1 MSLFSAVADFLKPT
15 PPLDAK
21 VARALDRVAELVDPM
36 LKHTSGFEKHLA
48 GPVQHALGYCAGLV
62 AHLPGPIDI
71 NRQSVAS
78 DPLVHALFATADD
91 IDQMLGRSQA
101 IRDFLSEPCSWES
114 DHFYAMFA
122 ARRQQKKQLGM
133 EQQGDVIRNDV
144 PQLVLYFSGQTL
156 IEPNCQLENTLHG
169 LRCKALESLLHTFH
183 SHVELLR
190 HERDGLRADA
200 VVERSHLSGLG
211 LRGTTGSPAYA
222 MGTRH
227 LAELSEKLQQNAE
240 ALMPEHL
247 ITALAEYLQ
256 SPEPALHL
264 TPVTITVDRLGIVR
278 DDAKADLSAHTL
290 NFPELTARD
299 RRLHLAMLAR
309 IRRDEAVEAVEMV
322 RDQQH
327 RFMLI

>member
-1 MSLFSAVADFLKPT
+1 MSLFSAVADLLKPT
-15 PPLDAK
+15 PPLDAN

-36 LKHTSGFEKHLA
+36 LKHTAGFEKHLA

-71 NRQSVAS
+71 NRHAFAN
-78 DPLVHALFATADD
+78 DPLIHALFATADD

>member
-1 MSLFSAVADFLKPT
+1 MNLFSAVADFLKPP
-15 PPLDAK
+15 PPLDAN
-21 VARALDRVAELVDPM
+21 VARALDLVAELVDPM
-36 LKHTSGFEKHLA
+36 LKHTSGFERHLA
-48 GPVQHALGYCAGLV
+48 GPVQHALGYCDGLV
-62 AHLPGPIDI
+62 ANLPGPIDI
-71 NRQSVAS
+71 NRQAFAN
-78 DPLVHALFATADD
+78 DPLIHALFATADD

-101 IRDFLSEPCSWES
+101 IRDFLAEPCSWES

-156 IEPNCQLENTLHG
+156 IEPSCQLESTLRG

-183 SHVELLR
+183 AHIEVLR
-190 HERDGLRADA
+190 HERDGLRADSA
-200 VVERSHLSGLG
+200 VERSHLTGLHGTSGG
-211 LRGTTGSPAYA
+211 PAYEV
-222 MGTRH
+222 GTRH
-227 LAELSEKLQQNAE
+227 LADLDSKLRQNAE

-247 ITALAEYLQ
+247 IAALAEYLQ
-256 SPEPALHL
+256 APEPALHL

-278 DDAKADLSAHTL
+278 DDAAADLSAHTL

-309 IRRDEAVEAVEMV
+309 IRRDEALEAVDIV

>member
-1 MSLFSAVADFLKPT
+1 MSLFSAVADFLKPP
-15 PPLDAK
+15 PPLDTN

-36 LKHTSGFEKHLA
+36 LKHASGFEKRLA
-48 GPVQHALGYCAGLV
+48 GPVQYALGYCDGLV

-71 NRQSVAS
+71 NRHAFAN

-156 IEPNCQLENTLHG
+156 IEPNCQLENTLRG

-200 VVERSHLSGLG
+200 VVERTHLSGLG
-211 LRGTTGSPAYA
+211 LRGTTDSPAYA
-222 MGTRH
+222 VGTRH
-227 LAELSEKLQQNAE
+227 LAELSEKLQQHAE

-247 ITALAEYLQ
+247 IAALAEYLQ
-256 SPEPALHL
+256 APEPALHL

-278 DDAKADLSAHTL
+278 DDAAGDLSAHTL

-309 IRRDEAVEAVEMV
+309 IRRDEALEAVEMV

>member
-1 MSLFSAVADFLKPT
+1 MSLLSAIADFLKPA
-15 PPLDAK
+15 PPLDKSVEQAL
-21 VARALDRVAELVDPM
+21 ARITDIVDP
-36 LKHTSGFEKHLA
+36 LLCHAPGFERRLS
-48 GPVQHALGYCAGLV
+48 GPVGHALGYCDGLV
-62 AHLPGPIDI
+62 AALPGPLDI
-71 NRQSVAS
+71 NRHAFAN
-78 DPLVHALFATADD
+78 DPLVHSLFATADD

-156 IEPNCQLENTLHG
+156 IEPSCQLENTLHG

-200 VVERSHLSGLG
+200 VVERTHLSGLG
-211 LRGTTGSPAYA
+211 LRGTTGGPAYA

-227 LAELSEKLQQNAE
+227 LAELSGKLLLNAE

-247 ITALAEYLQ
+247 IAALADYLQ